1 MLPLRITIVIDG
13 YRAGDSADYPIISVF
28 NTAIQEINQAVDNP
42 TDDRY
47 SNISAVPF
55 ASDPSLLPEL
65 SFPVFPS
72 LVIQHAPLNASQ
84 GIVLGRLDGQQITVG
99 NIKELLARINDLIEI
114 SPGNFQYPNGQPIG
128 SNGITPGADP
138 GGWPGPIAGG
148 GGLNPFGGPD
158 LFGGSN
164 LLLWV
169 IGGILIYKVI
179 KD

>member
-1 MLPLRITIVIDG
+1 MLPLRITAVIDG
-13 YRAGDSADYPIISVF
+13 YRAGDSANYPVAALLE
-28 NTAIQEINQAVDNP
+28 NAMLQVQQAIDNP
-42 TDDRY
+42 LDNRF
-47 SNISAVPF
+47 NNLSAVPF

-65 SFPVFPS
+65 SFSVLPS
-72 LVIQHAPLNASQ
+72 LIVQHSPANATS
-84 GIVLGRLDGQQITVG
+84 GILLGRLDGAQITMG
-99 NIKELLARINDLIEI
+99 NIKELLARINNLIEV

-148 GGLNPFGGPD
+148 GGLNPFGSG

-164 LLLWV
+164 LLLWI
-169 IGGILIYKVI
+169 IGGIAAYKLL